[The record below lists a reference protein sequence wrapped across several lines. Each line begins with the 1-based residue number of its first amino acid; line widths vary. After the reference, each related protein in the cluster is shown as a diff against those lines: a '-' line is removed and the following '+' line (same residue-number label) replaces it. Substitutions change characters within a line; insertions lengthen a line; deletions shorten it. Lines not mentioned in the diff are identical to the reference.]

1 MNMGNRKLSD
11 NAAAILV
18 VVLLLLT
25 AWGNAWVLFA
35 VAGLALVGL
44 LLFRDNVLREA
55 ALPATA
61 AALVGVAVAL
71 AMILLLRR

>member
-1 MNMGNRKLSD
+1 MGNRKLSD
-11 NAAAILV
+11 NTAAILV
-18 VVLLLLT
+18 AVLLLLT

-35 VAGLALVGL
+35 AAGLALVGL
-44 LLFRDNVLREA
+44 LLLFRDGMLREA